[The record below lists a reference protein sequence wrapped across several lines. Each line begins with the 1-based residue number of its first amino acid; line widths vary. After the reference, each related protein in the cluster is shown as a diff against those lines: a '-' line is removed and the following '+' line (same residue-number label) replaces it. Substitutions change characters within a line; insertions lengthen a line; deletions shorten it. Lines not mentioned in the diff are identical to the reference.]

1 MLHFVV
7 RFHYFVKWPYGSL
20 SNPFANRI
28 VFITVY
34 HFAVAGLRIARRKH
48 RTVYHSGNHHARIAA
63 DKMVPGRIKLDMA
76 HKKKRSKNNP

>member
-48 RTVYHSGNHHARIAA
+48 RTVCNSGHYYTGIAA
-63 DKMVPGRIKLDMA
+63 DKMVCGEIIEIFSAAQVIR
-76 HKKKRSKNNP
+76 